1 MQMLYNSD
9 SFAVVQFEVPT
20 QKAPANGDP
29 SRGAAFSADASLTRG
44 GYEIVDKFA
53 RKEIFI
59 EGAMAESFK
68 QGVDA
73 LILTEPS
80 EEEMDEYIDR
90 FSSLMQQPVVL
101 H

>member
-1 MQMLYNSD
+1 MLMLYNSD
-9 SFAVVQFEVPT
+9 NFAVLQIDVAG
-20 QKAPANGDP
+20 APAAVG
-29 SRGAAFSADASLTRG
+29 SLTRG

-68 QGVDA
+68 LGVEA
-73 LILTEPS
+73 LIEEGEPS
-80 EEEMDEYIDR
+80 EEEMDDYISR
-90 FSSLMQQPVVL
+90 YSSLMQHPLVM